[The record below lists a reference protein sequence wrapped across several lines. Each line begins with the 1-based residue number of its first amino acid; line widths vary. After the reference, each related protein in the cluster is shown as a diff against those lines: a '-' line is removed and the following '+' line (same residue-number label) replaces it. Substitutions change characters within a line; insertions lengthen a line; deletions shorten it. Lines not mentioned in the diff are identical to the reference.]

1 LHGSSHLGAEM
12 CQDPAHTGSS
22 PAVSLSRLLPYFT
35 SDLDL
40 SECCKSVDQGIVF
53 EKAQSAR
60 DRIVYVLRVD
70 YLRIVERMRSVVP
83 DPTKMPE

>member
-1 LHGSSHLGAEM
+1 M
-12 CQDPAHTGSS
+12 CQDPTHIGNSS
-22 PAVSLSRLLPYFT
+22 GNSLSHLLPYFT

-40 SECCKSVDQGIVF
+40 SERCKSVDQGIVF
-53 EKAQSAR
+53 EKAQSTR

-70 YLRIVERMRSVVP
+70 DLRIVERMPSVVP